1 MDKHLLRIYI
11 TAEISRI
18 KRAISDGNILPVAGN
33 AQIDVLEKLEHIF
46 QLDRLVI
53 DIKP

>member
-11 TAEISRI
+11 TAEINRI
-18 KRAISDGNILPVAGN
+18 KHAISNGNILPVAGN